1 MPRFSRARGT
11 AMKQDERAPFV
22 RALQR
27 ARVSAYAPGEFVEQE
42 SFMRAAEIRALAE
55 QAGIAPG
62 VSVLDLCCGVAGP
75 GRFITRELGCTYLGV
90 DSSSSAIDIARESAG
105 DLPCRFEVA
114 RIPPIPPGPFDVV
127 LLFETM
133 LAFPDKETLLRGDI
147 PGAHGPAG
155 GSPSP
160 WRRACPLTE
169 AERESMPD
177 ADTVWLTPLQEMLTC
192 LERVGLRVRWQ
203 EDCSQSHRAVADSL
217 IERVRRRCHGH
228 CRADRAQGTGGAA
241 GRPPAL
247 ERLAARGHG
256 SARSRSLRRRRRRQ
270 AEHYVSIPGK
280 RRGGLWMRATVMY
293 GAGDVRVED
302 VPDAQ
307 LVEPGDALVRV
318 TRAAICGSDL
328 WPYKSMEADGAGR
341 RMGHEFIGVVE
352 AVGTEVTSLQ
362 AGDLVASPFLW
373 SDGTCVLC
381 REGMHPSCLHGGRY
395 GDDGVDGGQGEA
407 VRVPQADGTLVRLP
421 VAPDDALM
429 PSLLT
434 LTDVMATGHH
444 AALSARVGPGRSVA
458 VVGDGAVG
466 LCGVIAARRLGAEQ
480 IIVLGHHEDR
490 IALARDFGATDVVSE
505 RGDEAVQRVRELTDG
520 LGAHSVLECV
530 GHEESTITAL
540 HSARPGGAVGRV
552 GVPQEASISE
562 GESTFFDNV
571 TISGGPAPARAYMEE
586 LLPDVLEG
594 RIEPGRVFDRVGS
607 LKDVPDGY
615 RAMNDRE
622 AIKVM
627 LEL

>member
-1 MPRFSRARGT
+1 
-11 AMKQDERAPFV
+11 
-22 RALQR
+22 
-27 ARVSAYAPGEFVEQE
+27 
-42 SFMRAAEIRALAE
+42 
-55 QAGIAPG
+55 
-62 VSVLDLCCGVAGP
+62 
-75 GRFITRELGCTYLGV
+75 
-90 DSSSSAIDIARESAG
+90 
-105 DLPCRFEVA
+105 
-114 RIPPIPPGPFDVV
+114 
-127 LLFETM
+127 
-133 LAFPDKETLLRGDI
+133 
-147 PGAHGPAG
+147 
-155 GSPSP
+155 
-160 WRRACPLTE
+160 
-169 AERESMPD
+169 
-177 ADTVWLTPLQEMLTC
+177 
-192 LERVGLRVRWQ
+192 
-203 EDCSQSHRAVADSL
+203 
-217 IERVRRRCHGH
+217 
-228 CRADRAQGTGGAA
+228 
-241 GRPPAL
+241 
-247 ERLAARGHG
+247 
-256 SARSRSLRRRRRRQ
+256 
-270 AEHYVSIPGK
+270 
-280 RRGGLWMRATVMY
+280 MRATVMY

-352 AVGTEVTSLQ
+352 AVGTDVTSFQ

-407 VRVPQADGTLVRLP
+407 VRVPQADGTLVLLP
-421 VAPDDALM
+421 VEPDAALM

-444 AALSARVGPGRSVA
+444 AALSARVGPGRTVA

-466 LCGVIAARRLGAEQ
+466 LCGVIAARRLGAEE
-480 IIVLGHHEDR
+480 IVILGHHEDR

-530 GHEESTITAL
+530 GHEESTTTAL

-607 LKDVPDGY
+607 LDEVPDGY

-627 LEL
+627 IEL

>member
-1 MPRFSRARGT
+1 
-11 AMKQDERAPFV
+11 
-22 RALQR
+22 
-27 ARVSAYAPGEFVEQE
+27 
-42 SFMRAAEIRALAE
+42 
-55 QAGIAPG
+55 
-62 VSVLDLCCGVAGP
+62 
-75 GRFITRELGCTYLGV
+75 
-90 DSSSSAIDIARESAG
+90 
-105 DLPCRFEVA
+105 
-114 RIPPIPPGPFDVV
+114 
-127 LLFETM
+127 
-133 LAFPDKETLLRGDI
+133 
-147 PGAHGPAG
+147 
-155 GSPSP
+155 
-160 WRRACPLTE
+160 
-169 AERESMPD
+169 
-177 ADTVWLTPLQEMLTC
+177 
-192 LERVGLRVRWQ
+192 
-203 EDCSQSHRAVADSL
+203 
-217 IERVRRRCHGH
+217 
-228 CRADRAQGTGGAA
+228 
-241 GRPPAL
+241 
-247 ERLAARGHG
+247 
-256 SARSRSLRRRRRRQ
+256 
-270 AEHYVSIPGK
+270 
-280 RRGGLWMRATVMY
+280 MRATVMY

-307 LVEPGDALVRV
+307 LVEPDDALVRV

-341 RMGHEFIGVVE
+341 RMGHEFIGIVE
-352 AVGTEVTSLQ
+352 AVGTGVTSLR
-362 AGDLVASPFLW
+362 AGDFVASPFLW

-395 GDDGVDGGQGEA
+395 GDEGVDGGQGEA

-421 VAPDDALM
+421 VEPDAALM

-444 AALSARVGPGRSVA
+444 AALSARVGPGQTVA

-480 IIVLGHHEDR
+480 IIILGHHDDR

-505 RGDEAVQRVRELTDG
+505 RGEDAVRRVRELTGG

-530 GHEESTITAL
+530 GHQESTLTAL

-607 LKDVPDGY
+607 LDDVPDGY

-627 LEL
+627 IEL